1 MRFIA
6 VFVFLIAV
14 ALAVGWFTY
23 QNLDSF
29 AQGQVMRIFGAIA
42 AVLVAILVAFA
53 VTVIRYRIP
62 KADIALVR
70 TGGARE
76 KIRITGGLWVNTIIH
91 EIKEISLN
99 TIRIEVIREGP
110 EALITYDFN
119 RGDVEVVFYLK
130 VEPVESAILRAA
142 QALGDKSMT
151 PETVREL
158 IEPKLEGA
166 LRSVAAE
173 SEIQNLLQKRQEF
186 ADKVQAACGEDLE
199 TQNGLTLE
207 TVSIIRVDQTPVET
221 LDPEN
226 RFDAVGIR
234 EITEITADQERE
246 KARIVWEKEVAIVR
260 IEVDAR
266 IQQLDAEQEQEWAQS
281 DQQRNIALVA
291 AERQAET
298 LKFQYE
304 MDQGVQEREY
314 EMKQEVEKARIAQEQ
329 AVQEREIEM
338 NRDVEVARVQQ
349 EQIVA
354 EREIEKNL
362 IVETQQIEQSK
373 VVQLAEI
380 EQHLAVQMQ
389 KIEQEQQLAVRDIEK
404 QLTIEKARIAQEEAV
419 SLRDIERDLL
429 VQTERLGQEQQVQQR
444 EIEKNLVVETA
455 QIDQL
460 RQVELA
466 EIAKILA
473 VEVTRI
479 AQEQQVETREIEK
492 ELFVEKARIAQEE
505 GVSLRDIERDLLVQ
519 TERLGQEQQV
529 QQREIEKNLVVET
542 AQIDQLR
549 QVELAEI
556 AKILAVEVTRI
567 AQEQQVETR
576 EIEKELFVEKARIAQ
591 EEGVS
596 LRDIERDLLVQT
608 ERLGQE
614 QQVQQREIEKNL
626 VVETSQIDQV
636 RQVELAEIARTLN
649 VEQSRINQ
657 ELRVTLSDEDR
668 NIEVAQKQQVTALA
682 EKEQLL
688 AEAERM
694 GAEVSVTAT
703 EQVKEAEWQREVAI
717 IGAEAQAQPIERLAD
732 AVLAEARAKAQ
743 GEMAEY
749 EARNVAEQR
758 VLVQEAILELIEEAP
773 EIIEQMVK
781 PVEKID
787 SIKILDM
794 GNTDGQGGINRNNM
808 GKLANALLDTG
819 VISPMLKELFNF
831 ADVDAQQITD
841 KIAEYLADLV
851 NRPNAS

>member
-6 VFVFLIAV
+6 VIVFLIAV
-14 ALAVGWFTY
+14 AIAVGWFAFK
-23 QNLDSF
+23 NLDSF
-29 AQGQVMRIFGAIA
+29 GQSGVMR
-42 AVLVAILVAFA
+42 VLGFTLLVLLAILAAFVAM
-53 VTVIRYRIP
+53 VIRYRIP
-62 KADIALVR
+62 KADVALVR
-70 TGGARE
+70 TGGSKE
-76 KIRITGGLWVNTIIH
+76 KISITGGLWVNTIIH

-99 TIRIEVIREGP
+99 TMRIEAIREGP

-130 VEPVESAILRAA
+130 VEPNQIDILRAA

-173 SEIQNLLQKRQEF
+173 SDIQDLLQKRQEF
-186 ADKVQAACGEDLE
+186 GDKVQAACGEDLQ

-221 LDPEN
+221 LDAEN

-234 EITEITADQERE
+234 EITEITAEQERE
-246 KARIVWEKEVAIVR
+246 KERIVQEKEVAIVQ

-266 IQQLDAEQEQEWAQS
+266 IQKLEAEQQQAWAES
-281 DQQRNIALVA
+281 DQQKNIAIYA
-291 AERQAET
+291 AEREAET
-298 LKFQYE
+298 LKFQFE
-304 MDQGVQEREY
+304 MEQGVQEREY
-314 EMKQEVEKARIAQEQ
+314 EMKQEVERARIAQEQ
-329 AVQEREIEM
+329 IVEEREIEM
-338 NRDVEVARVQQ
+338 NRDIQIARVQQ
-349 EQIVA
+349 EQVVQ

-380 EQHLAVQMQ
+380 QQHLTVQMQ
-389 KIEQEQQLAVRDIEK
+389 KIEQEQTIAVREIEK
-404 QLTIEKARIAQEEAV
+404 ELTVEKARIAQEEGV

-429 VQTERLGQEQQVQQR
+429 VQTTRFGQEQQVQQREIEKNLVVETAQIDQMRQVELAEIAKTLAVEVTRIAQEQQVEIRDVEKELMVEKARIAQEEGVSLRDIERDLLVQTTRLGQEQQVQQR

-455 QIDQL
+455 QIDQM
-460 RQVELA
+460 
-466 EIAKILA
+466 
-473 VEVTRI
+473 
-479 AQEQQVETREIEK
+479 
-492 ELFVEKARIAQEE
+492 
-505 GVSLRDIERDLLVQ
+505 
-519 TERLGQEQQV
+519 
-529 QQREIEKNLVVET
+529 
-542 AQIDQLR
+542 
-549 QVELAEI
+549 
-556 AKILAVEVTRI
+556 
-567 AQEQQVETR
+567 
-576 EIEKELFVEKARIAQ
+576 
-591 EEGVS
+591 
-596 LRDIERDLLVQT
+596 
-608 ERLGQE
+608 
-614 QQVQQREIEKNL
+614 
-626 VVETSQIDQV
+626 
-636 RQVELAEIARTLN
+636 RQVELAEIARTLT

-657 ELRVTLSDEDR
+657 ELQVAIVDEDR
-668 NIEVAQKQQVTALA
+668 KIDVANKQQVTALA

-694 GAEVSVTAT
+694 GAEVNVTAT
-703 EQVKEAEWQREVAI
+703 EQVKEAEWQREVAV

-758 VLVQEAILELIEEAP
+758 VLVQEAVMELIDEFP
-773 EIIEQMVK
+773 DIVEQMMR

-794 GNTDGQGGINRNNM
+794 GNNEGQGGINRSNM
-808 GKLANALLDTG
+808 GRLANALLDTG
-819 VISPMLKELFNF
+819 AISPMLKELFNF

-851 NRPNAS
+851 NRPD

>member
-6 VFVFLIAV
+6 AIIFLIAV
-14 ALAVGWFTY
+14 AIAVGWFAY
-23 QNLDSF
+23 QNLDRFGQNQVIRWLTVILFVLF
-29 AQGQVMRIFGAIA
+29 ASLATFA
-42 AVLVAILVAFA
+42 A
-53 VTVIRYRIP
+53 TVIRYRIP
-62 KADIALVR
+62 KADVALVR

-99 TIRIEVIREGP
+99 TMRIEVIREGP

-130 VEPVESAILRAA
+130 VEPEETDILRAA

-173 SEIQNLLQKRQEF
+173 SDIQDLLQKRQEF
-186 ADKVQAACGEDLE
+186 ADKVQSACGEDLE
-199 TQNGLTLE
+199 IQNGLTLE

-221 LDPEN
+221 LDAEN

-234 EITEITADQERE
+234 EITEITAEQERE
-246 KARIVWEKEVAIVR
+246 KERIVQEKEVAIVQ

-266 IQQLDAEQEQEWAQS
+266 IQKLEAEQQQAWAES
-281 DQQRNIALVA
+281 DQQKNIAIYA
-291 AERQAET
+291 AEREAET
-298 LKFQYE
+298 LKFQFE
-304 MDQGVQEREY
+304 MEQGVQEREY
-314 EMKQEVEKARIAQEQ
+314 VMKQEVERARIRQEQ
-329 AVQEREIEM
+329 VIQEREIEM
-338 NRDVEVARVQQ
+338 NRDIEVARVQQ

-380 EQHLAVQMQ
+380 EQHLVVQMQ
-389 KIEQEQQLAVRDIEK
+389 RIAQEQAIEVREIEK
-404 QLTIEKARIAQEEAV
+404 VLTVEKARIAQEEGV
-419 SLRDIERDLL
+419 MLRDIERDLA
-429 VQTERLGQEQQVQQR
+429 VQTARFSQEQQVQQR

-455 QIDQL
+455 QIDQM

-466 EIAKILA
+466 EIAKTLA

-479 AQEQQVETREIEK
+479 AQEQQIETRDIEK
-492 ELFVEKARIAQEE
+492 RLAVERARIAQEE
-505 GVSLRDIERDLLVQ
+505 GISLRDIARDLTVQ
-519 TERLGQEQQV
+519 TERFSQEQQV

-542 AQIDQLR
+542 AQIDQGR
-549 QVELAEI
+549 QVSLAEI
-556 AKILAVEVTRI
+556 AK
-567 AQEQQVETR
+567 
-576 EIEKELFVEKARIAQ
+576 
-591 EEGVS
+591 
-596 LRDIERDLLVQT
+596 
-608 ERLGQE
+608 
-614 QQVQQREIEKNL
+614 
-626 VVETSQIDQV
+626 
-636 RQVELAEIARTLN
+636 TLT
-649 VEQSRINQ
+649 VEQTRINQ
-657 ELRVTLSDEDR
+657 ELQVAITDEDR
-668 NIEVAQKQQVTALA
+668 KIDVANKQQVTALA
-682 EKEQLL
+682 EKEQLV

-694 GAEVSVTAT
+694 GAEVNVTAT

-758 VLVQEAILELIEEAP
+758 VLVQEAIMELIDEAADIVEEL
-773 EIIEQMVK
+773 MK

-794 GNTDGQGGINRNNM
+794 GNNDGQGGLNRSNM
-808 GKLANALLDTG
+808 GRLANALLDTG
-819 VISPMLKELFNF
+819 AISPMLKELFNF

-841 KIAEYLADLV
+841 KIAEYLSDLV
-851 NRPNAS
+851 NRPS

>member
-6 VFVFLIAV
+6 VIVFLLVV
-14 ALAVGWFTY
+14 AIAVGWFAY
-23 QNLDSF
+23 QNLDHF
-29 AQGQVMRIFGAIA
+29 GQNKVMRWLTVILFVLLASLATFA
-42 AVLVAILVAFA
+42 A
-53 VTVIRYRIP
+53 TVIRYRIP

-70 TGGARE
+70 TGGAKE

-99 TIRIEVIREGP
+99 TMRIEVIREGS

-130 VEPVESAILRAA
+130 VEPEETDILRAA

-173 SEIQNLLQKRQEF
+173 SDIQDLLQKRQEF
-186 ADKVQAACGEDLE
+186 ADKVQSACGEDLE

-221 LDPEN
+221 LDAEN

-234 EITEITADQERE
+234 EITEITAEQERE
-246 KARIVWEKEVAIVR
+246 KERIVQEKEVAIVQ

-266 IQQLDAEQEQEWAQS
+266 IQKLEAEQQQAWAES
-281 DQQRNIALVA
+281 DQQKNIAIYA
-291 AERQAET
+291 AEREAET
-298 LKFQYE
+298 LKFQFE
-304 MDQGVQEREY
+304 MEQGVQEREY
-314 EMKQEVEKARIAQEQ
+314 EMKQEVERARITQEQ
-329 AVQEREIEM
+329 VVQEREIEM
-338 NRDVEVARVQQ
+338 TRDIEVARVQQ

-380 EQHLAVQMQ
+380 EQHLVVQMQ
-389 KIEQEQQLAVRDIEK
+389 RIAQEQAIEVREIEK
-404 QLTIEKARIAQEEAV
+404 VLTIEKARIAQEEAV
-419 SLRDIERDLL
+419 TLRDIERELA
-429 VQTERLGQEQQVQQR
+429 VQTTRLSQEQQVQQREIERNLVVETAQIDQMRQVELAEIAKVLAVEITRIGQEQQVEVRDVEKTLAVEKARIAQQEGVALRGIERDLVVQTAQLGMEQQVQQR
-444 EIEKNLVVETA
+444 EIEKNLV
-455 QIDQL
+455 I
-460 RQVELA
+460 
-466 EIAKILA
+466 
-473 VEVTRI
+473 
-479 AQEQQVETREIEK
+479 
-492 ELFVEKARIAQEE
+492 
-505 GVSLRDIERDLLVQ
+505 
-519 TERLGQEQQV
+519 
-529 QQREIEKNLVVET
+529 
-542 AQIDQLR
+542 
-549 QVELAEI
+549 
-556 AKILAVEVTRI
+556 
-567 AQEQQVETR
+567 
-576 EIEKELFVEKARIAQ
+576 
-591 EEGVS
+591 
-596 LRDIERDLLVQT
+596 
-608 ERLGQE
+608 
-614 QQVQQREIEKNL
+614 
-626 VVETSQIDQV
+626 ETSQIDQV
-636 RQVELAEIARTLN
+636 RQVSLAEIAKILI
-649 VEQSRINQ
+649 VEQTRINQ
-657 ELRVTLSDEDR
+657 ELQVALTDEDR
-668 NIEVAQKQQVTALA
+668 KIDVANKQQVTALA
-682 EKEQLL
+682 EKEQLV

-694 GAEVSVTAT
+694 GAEVNVTAT

-758 VLVQEAILELIEEAP
+758 VLVQEAIMELIDEFP
-773 EIIEQMVK
+773 DIVEQLMR

-794 GNTDGQGGINRNNM
+794 GNNDGQGGINRSNM
-808 GKLANALLDTG
+808 GRLANALLDTG
-819 VISPMLKELFNF
+819 AISPMLKELFNF

-851 NRPNAS
+851 NRPS

>member
-6 VFVFLIAV
+6 VIVFLIAV
-14 ALAVGWFTY
+14 AVAVGWFAY
-23 QNLDSF
+23 QNLDQF
-29 AQGQVMRIFGAIA
+29 GQNDVMRW
-42 AVLVAILVAFA
+42 LTAILFVLLASLVTFA
-53 VTVIRYRIP
+53 AIVIRYRIP

-70 TGGARE
+70 TGGAKE

-99 TIRIEVIREGP
+99 TMRIEVIREGT

-130 VEPVESAILRAA
+130 VEPAETDILRAA

-173 SEIQNLLQKRQEF
+173 SEIQDLLQKRQEF
-186 ADKVQAACGEDLE
+186 ADKVQGTCGEDLE

-207 TVSIIRVDQTPVET
+207 TVSVIRVDQTPVET
-221 LDPEN
+221 LDAEN

-234 EITEITADQERE
+234 EITEITAEQERE
-246 KARIVWEKEVAIVR
+246 KTRIVQEKEVAIVQ

-266 IQQLDAEQEQEWAQS
+266 IQKLEAEQQQAWAES
-281 DQQRNIALVA
+281 DQQKNIAIYA
-291 AERQAET
+291 AEREAET
-298 LKFQYE
+298 LKFQFE
-304 MDQGVQEREY
+304 MEQGVQEREY
-314 EMKQEVEKARIAQEQ
+314 EMKQEVERARITQEQ
-329 AVQEREIEM
+329 VVQEREIEM
-338 NRDVEVARVQQ
+338 NRDIEVARVQQ

-380 EQHLAVQMQ
+380 EQHLVVQMQ
-389 KIEQEQQLAVRDIEK
+389 RIEQEQTVAVREIEKVLAV
-404 QLTIEKARIAQEEAV
+404 EKARIAQEEGVSLRSVERDLTVQTAQLAMEQQVQQREIEKNLVVETAQIDQMRQVELAEIAKTLAVEITQIARDQQVETREIEKQLVVERARIAQEEGV
-419 SLRDIERDLL
+419 SLRDIARELA
-429 VQTERLGQEQQVQQR
+429 VQTERFSQEQQVQQR

-455 QIDQL
+455 QIDQM

-466 EIAKILA
+466 EIAKML
-473 VEVTRI
+473 T
-479 AQEQQVETREIEK
+479 
-492 ELFVEKARIAQEE
+492 
-505 GVSLRDIERDLLVQ
+505 
-519 TERLGQEQQV
+519 
-529 QQREIEKNLVVET
+529 
-542 AQIDQLR
+542 
-549 QVELAEI
+549 
-556 AKILAVEVTRI
+556 
-567 AQEQQVETR
+567 
-576 EIEKELFVEKARIAQ
+576 
-591 EEGVS
+591 
-596 LRDIERDLLVQT
+596 
-608 ERLGQE
+608 
-614 QQVQQREIEKNL
+614 
-626 VVETSQIDQV
+626 
-636 RQVELAEIARTLN
+636 

-668 NIEVAQKQQVTALA
+668 KIDVANKQQVTALA
-682 EKEQLL
+682 EKEQLV

-694 GAEVSVTAT
+694 GAEVDVMAT

-732 AVLAEARAKAQ
+732 AILAEARAKAQ

-758 VLVQEAILELIEEAP
+758 VLVQEAIMELIDEFP
-773 EIIEQMVK
+773 DIVEQLMR

-794 GNTDGQGGINRNNM
+794 GNNDGQGGLNRSNM
-808 GKLANALLDTG
+808 GRLANALLDTG
-819 VISPMLKELFNF
+819 AISPMLKELFNF

-851 NRPNAS
+851 NRPS

>member
-6 VFVFLIAV
+6 VIVFLIAV
-14 ALAVGWFTY
+14 AIAVGWFAY
-23 QNLDSF
+23 ENLDQF
-29 AQGQVMRIFGAIA
+29 GQNAIMRWTT
-42 AVLVAILVAFA
+42 AVLVVLLASLVTFAAI
-53 VTVIRYRIP
+53 VIRYRIP

-99 TIRIEVIREGP
+99 TMRIEVIREGT

-130 VEPVESAILRAA
+130 VGPVENEILRAA

-173 SEIQNLLQKRQEF
+173 SEIQDLLQKRQEF
-186 ADKVQAACGEDLE
+186 ADKVQDACGEDLE

-221 LDPEN
+221 LDAEN

-234 EITEITADQERE
+234 EITEITADQYRE
-246 KARIVWEKEVAIVR
+246 KVDIEQRKEVAVVQIEVAAR
-260 IEVDAR
+260 IEK
-266 IQQLDAEQEQEWAQS
+266 LEAEQEQAWAES
-281 DQQRNIALVA
+281 DQQKNIAIYA
-291 AERQAET
+291 AEREAET
-298 LKFQYE
+298 LKFQFE
-304 MDQGVQEREY
+304 MEQGVQEREY
-314 EMKQEVEKARIAQEQ
+314 EMKQEVERARITQEQ
-329 AVQEREIEM
+329 VVQEREIEM

-380 EQHLAVQMQ
+380 EQHLVVEMQ
-389 KIEQEQQLAVRDIEK
+389 RIEQEQTVAVREIEK
-404 QLTIEKARIAQEEAV
+404 VLIVEKARIAQEEGV
-419 SLRDIERDLL
+419 DLRRIERDLT
-429 VQTERLGQEQQVQQR
+429 VQTVQLAMEQQVQQREIEKNLVVETAQIDQMRQVELAEIAKTLAVELTRIGQEQQVETREIEKNLVVEVARIAQEEGVDLRGIERELTVQTQRFAQEQQVQQR

-455 QIDQL
+455 QIDQM

-466 EIAKILA
+466 EIAKM
-473 VEVTRI
+473 
-479 AQEQQVETREIEK
+479 
-492 ELFVEKARIAQEE
+492 
-505 GVSLRDIERDLLVQ
+505 
-519 TERLGQEQQV
+519 
-529 QQREIEKNLVVET
+529 
-542 AQIDQLR
+542 
-549 QVELAEI
+549 
-556 AKILAVEVTRI
+556 
-567 AQEQQVETR
+567 
-576 EIEKELFVEKARIAQ
+576 
-591 EEGVS
+591 
-596 LRDIERDLLVQT
+596 
-608 ERLGQE
+608 
-614 QQVQQREIEKNL
+614 
-626 VVETSQIDQV
+626 
-636 RQVELAEIARTLN
+636 LN

-668 NIEVAQKQQVTALA
+668 KIDVANKQQVTALA
-682 EKEQLL
+682 EKEQLV

-694 GAEVSVTAT
+694 GAEVNVTAT
-703 EQVKEAEWQREVAI
+703 EEVMSAEWQREVAV

-758 VLVQEAILELIEEAP
+758 VLVQEAILELINDADD
-773 EIIEQMVK
+773 IIEQLMK

-794 GNTDGQGGINRNNM
+794 GNNDGQGGINRSSM
-808 GKLANALLDTG
+808 GRLANALLDTG
-819 VISPMLKELFNF
+819 AISPMLKELFNF

-851 NRPNAS
+851 NRPN

>member
-6 VFVFLIAV
+6 AIVFLIAV
-14 ALAVGWFTY
+14 AIAVGWFAY
-23 QNLDSF
+23 QNLDRFGQNQVIRWLTVILFVLF
-29 AQGQVMRIFGAIA
+29 ASLATFA
-42 AVLVAILVAFA
+42 A
-53 VTVIRYRIP
+53 TVIRYRIP
-62 KADIALVR
+62 KADVALVR

-99 TIRIEVIREGP
+99 TMRIEVIREGP

-130 VEPVESAILRAA
+130 VEPEETDILRAA

-173 SEIQNLLQKRQEF
+173 SDIQDLLQKRQEF
-186 ADKVQAACGEDLE
+186 ADKVQSTCGEDLE
-199 TQNGLTLE
+199 IQNGLTLE

-221 LDPEN
+221 LDAEN

-234 EITEITADQERE
+234 EITEITAEQERE
-246 KARIVWEKEVAIVR
+246 KERIVQEKEVAIVQ

-266 IQQLDAEQEQEWAQS
+266 IQKLEAEQQQAWAES
-281 DQQRNIALVA
+281 DQQKNIAIYA
-291 AERQAET
+291 AEREAET
-298 LKFQYE
+298 LKFQFE
-304 MDQGVQEREY
+304 MEQGVQEREY
-314 EMKQEVEKARIAQEQ
+314 EMKQEVERARIRQEQ
-329 AVQEREIEM
+329 VIQEREIEM
-338 NRDVEVARVQQ
+338 NRDIEVARVQQ

-380 EQHLAVQMQ
+380 EQHLVVQMQ
-389 KIEQEQQLAVRDIEK
+389 RIAQEQVIAVREIEK
-404 QLTIEKARIAQEEAV
+404 VLTVEKARIAQEEGVALRSVERDLTVQTAQLGMEQQVQQREIEKNLVVETAQIDQMRQVELAEIAKVLAV
-419 SLRDIERDLL
+419 EITRIAQEQQVETRDIEKQLAVERARIAQEEGISLRDIARDLT
-429 VQTERLGQEQQVQQR
+429 VQTERFSQEQQVQQR

-455 QIDQL
+455 QIDQV
-460 RQVELA
+460 RQVSLA
-466 EIAKILA
+466 EIAK
-473 VEVTRI
+473 
-479 AQEQQVETREIEK
+479 
-492 ELFVEKARIAQEE
+492 
-505 GVSLRDIERDLLVQ
+505 
-519 TERLGQEQQV
+519 
-529 QQREIEKNLVVET
+529 
-542 AQIDQLR
+542 
-549 QVELAEI
+549 
-556 AKILAVEVTRI
+556 
-567 AQEQQVETR
+567 
-576 EIEKELFVEKARIAQ
+576 
-591 EEGVS
+591 
-596 LRDIERDLLVQT
+596 
-608 ERLGQE
+608 
-614 QQVQQREIEKNL
+614 
-626 VVETSQIDQV
+626 
-636 RQVELAEIARTLN
+636 TLM
-649 VEQSRINQ
+649 VEQTRINQ
-657 ELRVTLSDEDR
+657 ELQVAITDEDR
-668 NIEVAQKQQVTALA
+668 KIDVANKQQVTALA
-682 EKEQLL
+682 EKEQLV

-694 GAEVSVTAT
+694 GAEVNVTAT

-758 VLVQEAILELIEEAP
+758 VLVQEAIMELIDEFP
-773 EIIEQMVK
+773 DIVEQLMR

-794 GNTDGQGGINRNNM
+794 GNNDGQGGLNRSNM
-808 GKLANALLDTG
+808 GRLANALLDTG
-819 VISPMLKELFNF
+819 AISPMLKELFNF

-851 NRPNAS
+851 NRPS

>member
-6 VFVFLIAV
+6 VIVFLIVV
-14 ALAVGWFTY
+14 AIAVGWFAY
-23 QNLDSF
+23 QNLDHF
-29 AQGQVMRIFGAIA
+29 GQNKVIRW
-42 AVLVAILVAFA
+42 LTAILFVLFA
-53 VTVIRYRIP
+53 SLTTFAATVIRYRIP

-70 TGGARE
+70 TGGAKE

-91 EIKEISLN
+91 EIKQISLN
-99 TIRIEVIREGP
+99 TMRIEVIREGS

-130 VEPVESAILRAA
+130 VEPEENDILRAA

-173 SEIQNLLQKRQEF
+173 SEIQDLLQKRQEF
-186 ADKVQAACGEDLE
+186 ADKVQSACGEDLE
-199 TQNGLTLE
+199 VQNGLTLE

-221 LDPEN
+221 LDAEN

-234 EITEITADQERE
+234 EITEITAEQERE
-246 KARIVWEKEVAIVR
+246 KERIVQEKEVAIVQ

-266 IQQLDAEQEQEWAQS
+266 IQKLEAEQQQAWAES
-281 DQQRNIALVA
+281 DQQKNISIYA
-291 AERQAET
+291 AEREAET
-298 LKFQYE
+298 LKFQFE
-304 MDQGVQEREY
+304 MEQGVQEREY
-314 EMKQEVEKARIAQEQ
+314 EMKQEVERARITQEQ
-329 AVQEREIEM
+329 VVQEREIEM
-338 NRDVEVARVQQ
+338 NRDIEVARVQQ
-349 EQIVA
+349 EQVVA

-380 EQHLAVQMQ
+380 EQHLVVQMQ
-389 KIEQEQQLAVRDIEK
+389 RIEQEQTIAVREIEKVLAV
-404 QLTIEKARIAQEEAV
+404 EKARIAQEEGVA
-419 SLRDIERDLL
+419 LRDIEQELA
-429 VQTERLGQEQQVQQR
+429 VQTARFSQEQQVQQR

-455 QIDQL
+455 QIDQM

-466 EIAKILA
+466 EIAKTLA
-473 VEVTRI
+473 VELTRI
-479 AQEQQVETREIEK
+479 GQEQQVETRDIEK
-492 ELFVEKARIAQEE
+492 QLIVERARIAQEE
-505 GVSLRDIERDLLVQ
+505 GVALRDIEQELAVQ
-519 TERLGQEQQV
+519 TARFSQEQQV

-542 AQIDQLR
+542 AQIDQMR
-549 QVELAEI
+549 QVSLAEI
-556 AKILAVEVTRI
+556 AKILT
-567 AQEQQVETR
+567 
-576 EIEKELFVEKARIAQ
+576 
-591 EEGVS
+591 
-596 LRDIERDLLVQT
+596 
-608 ERLGQE
+608 
-614 QQVQQREIEKNL
+614 
-626 VVETSQIDQV
+626 
-636 RQVELAEIARTLN
+636 
-649 VEQSRINQ
+649 VEQTRINQ
-657 ELRVTLSDEDR
+657 ELQVALTDEDR
-668 NIEVAQKQQVTALA
+668 KIDVANKQQVTALA
-682 EKEQLL
+682 EKEQLV

-694 GAEVSVTAT
+694 GAEVNVTAT

-758 VLVQEAILELIEEAP
+758 VLVQEAIMELINESADIVEEL
-773 EIIEQMVK
+773 MK

-794 GNTDGQGGINRNNM
+794 GNNDGQGGLNRSNM
-808 GKLANALLDTG
+808 GRLANALLDTG
-819 VISPMLKELFNF
+819 AISPMLKELFNF

-851 NRPNAS
+851 NRPS

>member
-6 VFVFLIAV
+6 VIVFLIAV
-14 ALAVGWFTY
+14 AIAVGWFAFK
-23 QNLDSF
+23 NLDSF
-29 AQGQVMRIFGAIA
+29 GQSGVMR
-42 AVLVAILVAFA
+42 VLGFTLLVLLAILAAFVAM
-53 VTVIRYRIP
+53 VIRYRIP
-62 KADIALVR
+62 KADVALVR
-70 TGGARE
+70 TGGSKE
-76 KIRITGGLWVNTIIH
+76 KISITGGLWVNTIIH

-99 TIRIEVIREGP
+99 TMRIEAIREGP

-130 VEPVESAILRAA
+130 VEPNQTDILRAA

-173 SEIQNLLQKRQEF
+173 SEIQDLLQKRQEF
-186 ADKVQAACGEDLE
+186 GDKVQAACGEDLQ

-221 LDPEN
+221 LDAEN

-234 EITEITADQERE
+234 EITEITAEQERE
-246 KARIVWEKEVAIVR
+246 KERIVQEKEVAIVQ

-266 IQQLDAEQEQEWAQS
+266 IQKLEAEQQQAWAES
-281 DQQRNIALVA
+281 DQQKNIAIYA
-291 AERQAET
+291 AEREAET
-298 LKFQYE
+298 LKFQFE
-304 MDQGVQEREY
+304 MEQGVQEREY
-314 EMKQEVEKARIAQEQ
+314 EMKQEVERARIAQEQ
-329 AVQEREIEM
+329 IVEEREIEM
-338 NRDVEVARVQQ
+338 NRDIQIARVQQ
-349 EQIVA
+349 EQVVQ

-380 EQHLAVQMQ
+380 QQHLTVQMQ
-389 KIEQEQQLAVRDIEK
+389 RIEQEQTIAV
-404 QLTIEKARIAQEEAV
+404 
-419 SLRDIERDLL
+419 
-429 VQTERLGQEQQVQQR
+429 
-444 EIEKNLVVETA
+444 
-455 QIDQL
+455 
-460 RQVELA
+460 
-466 EIAKILA
+466 
-473 VEVTRI
+473 
-479 AQEQQVETREIEK
+479 REIEK
-492 ELFVEKARIAQEE
+492 ELVVEKARIAQEE

-519 TERLGQEQQV
+519 TTRFSQEQQV

-542 AQIDQLR
+542 AQIDQMR

-556 AKILAVEVTRI
+556 AKTLAVEVTRI
-567 AQEQQVETR
+567 AQEQQVEIR
-576 EIEKELFVEKARIAQ
+576 DVEKQLMVEKARIAQ

-608 ERLGQE
+608 TRFGQE

-626 VVETSQIDQV
+626 VVETAQIDQM
-636 RQVELAEIARTLN
+636 RQVELAEIARTLT

-657 ELRVTLSDEDR
+657 ELQVAIVDEDR
-668 NIEVAQKQQVTALA
+668 KIDVANKQQVTALA
-682 EKEQLL
+682 EKEQLV

-694 GAEVSVTAT
+694 GAEVNVTAT
-703 EQVKEAEWQREVAI
+703 EQVKEAEWQREVAV

-758 VLVQEAILELIEEAP
+758 VLVQEAVMELIDEFP
-773 EIIEQMVK
+773 DIVEQMMR

-794 GNTDGQGGINRNNM
+794 GNNDGQSGINRSNM
-808 GKLANALLDTG
+808 GRLANALLDTG
-819 VISPMLKELFNF
+819 AISPMLKELFNF

-851 NRPNAS
+851 NRPD

>member
-6 VFVFLIAV
+6 VIVFLIAV
-14 ALAVGWFTY
+14 AVAVGWFAY
-23 QNLDSF
+23 QNLDRF
-29 AQGQVMRIFGAIA
+29 GQNEVIRW
-42 AVLVAILVAFA
+42 LTAILFVLFA
-53 VTVIRYRIP
+53 SLATFAATVIRYRIP
-62 KADIALVR
+62 KADVALVR

-99 TIRIEVIREGP
+99 TMRIEVIREGP

-130 VEPVESAILRAA
+130 VEPEETDILRAA

-173 SEIQNLLQKRQEF
+173 SDIQDLLQKRQEF
-186 ADKVQAACGEDLE
+186 ADKVQGACGEDLG

-221 LDPEN
+221 LDAEN

-234 EITEITADQERE
+234 EITEITAEQERE
-246 KARIVWEKEVAIVR
+246 KERIVQEKEVAIVQ

-266 IQQLDAEQEQEWAQS
+266 IQKLEAEQQQAWAES
-281 DQQRNIALVA
+281 DQQKNIAIYA

-298 LKFQYE
+298 LKFQFE
-304 MDQGVQEREY
+304 MEQGVQEREY
-314 EMKQEVEKARIAQEQ
+314 EMKQEVERARIRQEQ
-329 AVQEREIEM
+329 VIQEREIEM
-338 NRDVEVARVQQ
+338 NRDIEVARVQQ

-380 EQHLAVQMQ
+380 EQHLIVQMQ
-389 KIEQEQQLAVRDIEK
+389 RIAQEQAIAVREIEK
-404 QLTIEKARIAQEEAV
+404 VLTVEKARIAQEEAIT
-419 SLRDIERDLL
+419 LRDIARDLA
-429 VQTERLGQEQQVQQR
+429 VQTARFSQEQQVQQR
-444 EIEKNLVVETA
+444 EIEKNLVIETA
-455 QIDQL
+455 QIDQV

-466 EIAKILA
+466 EVAKILA
-473 VEVTRI
+473 VEIARI
-479 AQEQQVETREIEK
+479 AQEQQVETRDIEK
-492 ELFVEKARIAQEE
+492 ELIVEKARIAQEE
-505 GVSLRDIERDLLVQ
+505 GVTLRDIARDLAVQ
-519 TERLGQEQQV
+519 TTRFSQEQQV
-529 QQREIEKNLVVET
+529 QQREIEKNLVIET
-542 AQIDQLR
+542 AQIDQVR
-549 QVELAEI
+549 QVSLAEI
-556 AKILAVEVTRI
+556 AKILT
-567 AQEQQVETR
+567 
-576 EIEKELFVEKARIAQ
+576 
-591 EEGVS
+591 
-596 LRDIERDLLVQT
+596 
-608 ERLGQE
+608 
-614 QQVQQREIEKNL
+614 
-626 VVETSQIDQV
+626 
-636 RQVELAEIARTLN
+636 
-649 VEQSRINQ
+649 VEQTRINQ
-657 ELRVTLSDEDR
+657 ELQVALTDEDR
-668 NIEVAQKQQVTALA
+668 KIEVANKQQVTALA
-682 EKEQLL
+682 EKEQLV

-694 GAEVSVTAT
+694 GAEVGVTAT

-758 VLVQEAILELIEEAP
+758 VLVQEAILELIDEAP
-773 EIIEQMVK
+773 DILEELMK

-794 GNTDGQGGINRNNM
+794 GNNDGQGGLNRSNM
-808 GKLANALLDTG
+808 GRLANALLDTG
-819 VISPMLKELFNF
+819 AISPMLKELFNF

-841 KIAEYLADLV
+841 KIAEYLSDLV
-851 NRPNAS
+851 NRPS

>member
-6 VFVFLIAV
+6 AIVFLIAV
-14 ALAVGWFTY
+14 AIAVGWFAY
-23 QNLDSF
+23 QNLDRFGQNQVIRWLTVILFVLF
-29 AQGQVMRIFGAIA
+29 ASLATFA
-42 AVLVAILVAFA
+42 A
-53 VTVIRYRIP
+53 TVIRYRIP
-62 KADIALVR
+62 KADVALVR

-99 TIRIEVIREGP
+99 TMRIEVIREGP

-130 VEPVESAILRAA
+130 VEPEETAILRAA

-173 SEIQNLLQKRQEF
+173 SDIQDLLQKRQEF
-186 ADKVQAACGEDLE
+186 ADKVQSACGEDLE
-199 TQNGLTLE
+199 IQNGLTLE

-221 LDPEN
+221 LDAEN

-234 EITEITADQERE
+234 EITEITAEQERE
-246 KARIVWEKEVAIVR
+246 KERIVQEKEVAIVQ

-266 IQQLDAEQEQEWAQS
+266 IQKLEAEQQQAWAES
-281 DQQRNIALVA
+281 DQQKNIAIYA
-291 AERQAET
+291 AEREAET
-298 LKFQYE
+298 LKFQFE
-304 MDQGVQEREY
+304 MEQGVQEREY
-314 EMKQEVEKARIAQEQ
+314 EMKQEVERARIRQEQ
-329 AVQEREIEM
+329 VIQEREIEM
-338 NRDVEVARVQQ
+338 NRDIEVARVQQ

-380 EQHLAVQMQ
+380 EQHLVVQMQ
-389 KIEQEQQLAVRDIEK
+389 RIAQEQAITVREIEK
-404 QLTIEKARIAQEEAV
+404 VLTVEKARIAQEEGVALRGIERDLTVQTAQLGMEQQVQQREIEKNLVVETAQIDQMRQVELAEIAKVLAVEITRIAQEQQVETRDIEKQLAIERARIAQEEGV
-419 SLRDIERDLL
+419 SLRDIARDLT
-429 VQTERLGQEQQVQQR
+429 VQTERFSQEQQVQQR

-455 QIDQL
+455 QIDQG
-460 RQVELA
+460 RQVSLA
-466 EIAKILA
+466 EIAK
-473 VEVTRI
+473 
-479 AQEQQVETREIEK
+479 
-492 ELFVEKARIAQEE
+492 
-505 GVSLRDIERDLLVQ
+505 
-519 TERLGQEQQV
+519 
-529 QQREIEKNLVVET
+529 
-542 AQIDQLR
+542 
-549 QVELAEI
+549 
-556 AKILAVEVTRI
+556 
-567 AQEQQVETR
+567 
-576 EIEKELFVEKARIAQ
+576 
-591 EEGVS
+591 
-596 LRDIERDLLVQT
+596 
-608 ERLGQE
+608 
-614 QQVQQREIEKNL
+614 
-626 VVETSQIDQV
+626 
-636 RQVELAEIARTLN
+636 TLT
-649 VEQSRINQ
+649 VEQTRINQ
-657 ELRVTLSDEDR
+657 ELQVAITDEDR
-668 NIEVAQKQQVTALA
+668 KIDVANKQQVTALA
-682 EKEQLL
+682 EKEQLV

-694 GAEVSVTAT
+694 GAEVNVTAT

-758 VLVQEAILELIEEAP
+758 VLVQEAIMELIDEFP
-773 EIIEQMVK
+773 DIVEQLMR

-794 GNTDGQGGINRNNM
+794 GNNDGQGGLNRSNM
-808 GKLANALLDTG
+808 GRLANALLDTG
-819 VISPMLKELFNF
+819 AISPMLKELFNF

-851 NRPNAS
+851 NRPS

>member
-6 VFVFLIAV
+6 VIVFLIAV
-14 ALAVGWFTY
+14 AIAVGWFAY
-23 QNLDSF
+23 NNLDQF
-29 AQGQVMRIFGAIA
+29 GQNEIIRWLA
-42 AVLVAILVAFA
+42 AILVVLLASLVTFA
-53 VTVIRYRIP
+53 AIVIRYRIP

-70 TGGARE
+70 TGGAKE

-99 TIRIEVIREGP
+99 TMRIEVIREGT

-130 VEPVESAILRAA
+130 VEPEENDILRAA

-173 SEIQNLLQKRQEF
+173 SEIQDLLQKRQEF
-186 ADKVQAACGEDLE
+186 GDKVQAACGEDLE

-221 LDPEN
+221 LDAEN

-234 EITEITADQERE
+234 EITEITADQYRE
-246 KARIVWEKEVAIVR
+246 KVDIEQRKEVAVVQIEVAAR
-260 IEVDAR
+260 IEK
-266 IQQLDAEQEQEWAQS
+266 LEAEQEQAWAES
-281 DQQRNIALVA
+281 DQQKNIAIYA
-291 AERQAET
+291 AEREAET
-298 LKFQYE
+298 LKFQFE
-304 MDQGVQEREY
+304 MEQGVQEREY
-314 EMKQEVEKARIAQEQ
+314 EMKQEVERARITQEQ
-329 AVQEREIEM
+329 VVQEREIEM

-380 EQHLAVQMQ
+380 EQHLVVQMQ
-389 KIEQEQQLAVRDIEK
+389 RIEQEQTVEVRE
-404 QLTIEKARIAQEEAV
+404 IEKALIVEKAKIAQEEGV
-419 SLRDIERDLL
+419 SLRDIERELA
-429 VQTERLGQEQQVQQR
+429 VQTARFAQEQQVQQR

-455 QIDQL
+455 QIDQM

-466 EIAKILA
+466 EIAKTLA

-492 ELFVEKARIAQEE
+492 ELMVEKAKIAQEE
-505 GVSLRDIERDLLVQ
+505 GVSLRDIERELAVQ
-519 TERLGQEQQV
+519 TARFAQEQQV

-542 AQIDQLR
+542 AQIDQMR

-556 AKILAVEVTRI
+556 AKM
-567 AQEQQVETR
+567 
-576 EIEKELFVEKARIAQ
+576 
-591 EEGVS
+591 
-596 LRDIERDLLVQT
+596 
-608 ERLGQE
+608 
-614 QQVQQREIEKNL
+614 
-626 VVETSQIDQV
+626 
-636 RQVELAEIARTLN
+636 LN

-657 ELRVTLSDEDR
+657 ELRVALSDEDR
-668 NIEVAQKQQVTALA
+668 KIDVANKQQVTALA
-682 EKEQLL
+682 EKEQLV

-694 GAEVSVTAT
+694 GAEVNVTAT
-703 EQVKEAEWQREVAI
+703 EEVMSAEWQREVAV

-758 VLVQEAILELIEEAP
+758 VLVQEAILELINDADD
-773 EIIEQMVK
+773 IIEQLMK

-794 GNTDGQGGINRNNM
+794 GNDGQGGINRSNM
-808 GKLANALLDTG
+808 GRLANALLDTG
-819 VISPMLKELFNF
+819 AISPMLKELFNF

-851 NRPNAS
+851 NRPS

>member
-6 VFVFLIAV
+6 VIVFLIAV
-14 ALAVGWFTY
+14 VVAVGWFAY
-23 QNLDSF
+23 QNLDRF
-29 AQGQVMRIFGAIA
+29 GQNEVIRW
-42 AVLVAILVAFA
+42 LTAILFVLFA
-53 VTVIRYRIP
+53 SLATFAATVIRYRIP
-62 KADIALVR
+62 KADVALVR

-99 TIRIEVIREGP
+99 TMRIEVIREGT

-130 VEPVESAILRAA
+130 VEPEETDILRAA

-173 SEIQNLLQKRQEF
+173 SDIQDLLQKRQEF
-186 ADKVQAACGEDLE
+186 ADKVQATCGEDLE

-221 LDPEN
+221 LDAEN

-234 EITEITADQERE
+234 EITEITAEQERE
-246 KARIVWEKEVAIVR
+246 KERIVQEKEVAIVQ

-266 IQQLDAEQEQEWAQS
+266 IQKLEAEQQQAWAES
-281 DQQRNIALVA
+281 DQQKNIAIYA
-291 AERQAET
+291 AEREAET
-298 LKFQYE
+298 LKFQFE
-304 MDQGVQEREY
+304 MEQGVQEREY
-314 EMKQEVEKARIAQEQ
+314 EMKQEVERARIRQEQ
-329 AVQEREIEM
+329 VIQEREIEM
-338 NRDVEVARVQQ
+338 NRDIEVARVRQ

-380 EQHLAVQMQ
+380 EQHLVVQMQ
-389 KIEQEQQLAVRDIEK
+389 RIGQEQAIAVREIEK
-404 QLTIEKARIAQEEAV
+404 VLTVEKARIAQEEAIM
-419 SLRDIERDLL
+419 LRDIQRDLT
-429 VQTERLGQEQQVQQR
+429 VETARFSQEQQVQQR

-455 QIDQL
+455 QIDQI
-460 RQVELA
+460 RQVSLA

-473 VEVTRI
+473 VETTRI
-479 AQEQQVETREIEK
+479 AQEQQVETRDIEK
-492 ELFVEKARIAQEE
+492 ELIVEKARIAQQE
-505 GVSLRDIERDLLVQ
+505 GVALRGVERDLTVQ
-519 TERLGQEQQV
+519 TAQLGMEQQI

-542 AQIDQLR
+542 AQIDQIR
-549 QVELAEI
+549 QVSLAEI
-556 AKILAVEVTRI
+556 AKILT
-567 AQEQQVETR
+567 
-576 EIEKELFVEKARIAQ
+576 
-591 EEGVS
+591 
-596 LRDIERDLLVQT
+596 
-608 ERLGQE
+608 
-614 QQVQQREIEKNL
+614 
-626 VVETSQIDQV
+626 
-636 RQVELAEIARTLN
+636 
-649 VEQSRINQ
+649 VEQTRINQ
-657 ELRVTLSDEDR
+657 ELQVALTDEDR
-668 NIEVAQKQQVTALA
+668 KINIANKQQVTALA
-682 EKEQLL
+682 EKEQLV

-694 GAEVSVTAT
+694 GAEVNVTAT

-758 VLVQEAILELIEEAP
+758 VLVQEAILELIDEAP
-773 EIIEQMVK
+773 DILEELMK

-794 GNTDGQGGINRNNM
+794 GNNDGQGGINRSNM
-808 GKLANALLDTG
+808 GRLANALLDTG
-819 VISPMLKELFNF
+819 AISPMLKELFNF

-841 KIAEYLADLV
+841 KIAEYLSDLV
-851 NRPNAS
+851 NRPS

>member
-6 VFVFLIAV
+6 AIVFLIAV
-14 ALAVGWFTY
+14 AIAVGWFAY
-23 QNLDSF
+23 QNLDRFGQNQVIRWLTVILFVLF
-29 AQGQVMRIFGAIA
+29 ASLTTFA
-42 AVLVAILVAFA
+42 A
-53 VTVIRYRIP
+53 TVIRYRIP
-62 KADIALVR
+62 KADVALVR

-99 TIRIEVIREGP
+99 TMRIEVIREGP

-130 VEPVESAILRAA
+130 VEPEETDILRAA

-173 SEIQNLLQKRQEF
+173 SDIQDLLQKRQEF
-186 ADKVQAACGEDLE
+186 ADKVQSACGEDLE
-199 TQNGLTLE
+199 IQNGLTLE

-221 LDPEN
+221 LDAEN

-234 EITEITADQERE
+234 EITEITAEQERE
-246 KARIVWEKEVAIVR
+246 KERIVQEKEVAIVQ

-266 IQQLDAEQEQEWAQS
+266 IQKLEAEQQQAWAES
-281 DQQRNIALVA
+281 DQQKNIAIYA
-291 AERQAET
+291 AEREAET
-298 LKFQYE
+298 LKFQFE
-304 MDQGVQEREY
+304 MEQGVQEREY
-314 EMKQEVEKARIAQEQ
+314 EMKQEVERARIRQEQ
-329 AVQEREIEM
+329 VIQEREIEM
-338 NRDVEVARVQQ
+338 NRDIEVARVQQ

-380 EQHLAVQMQ
+380 EQHLVVQMQ
-389 KIEQEQQLAVRDIEK
+389 RIAQEQAITVREIEK
-404 QLTIEKARIAQEEAV
+404 VLTVEKARIAQEEGIA
-419 SLRDIERDLL
+419 LRGIERDLT
-429 VQTERLGQEQQVQQR
+429 VQTAQLGMEQQVQQR

-455 QIDQL
+455 QIDQM

-466 EIAKILA
+466 EVAKTLTVELA
-473 VEVTRI
+473 RI
-479 AQEQQVETREIEK
+479 AQEQQIETRDIEK
-492 ELFVEKARIAQEE
+492 QLAVERARIAQEE
-505 GVSLRDIERDLLVQ
+505 GISLRDIARDLTVQ
-519 TERLGQEQQV
+519 TERFSQEQQV
-529 QQREIEKNLVVET
+529 QQREIEKNLVIET
-542 AQIDQLR
+542 AQIDQMR

-556 AKILAVEVTRI
+556 AKTLT
-567 AQEQQVETR
+567 
-576 EIEKELFVEKARIAQ
+576 VEK
-591 EEGVS
+591 
-596 LRDIERDLLVQT
+596 T
-608 ERLGQE
+608 
-614 QQVQQREIEKNL
+614 
-626 VVETSQIDQV
+626 
-636 RQVELAEIARTLN
+636 
-649 VEQSRINQ
+649 RINQ
-657 ELRVTLSDEDR
+657 ELQVAITDEDR
-668 NIEVAQKQQVTALA
+668 KIDVANKQQVTALA
-682 EKEQLL
+682 EKEQLV

-694 GAEVSVTAT
+694 GAEVNVTAT

-758 VLVQEAILELIEEAP
+758 VLVQEAIMELIDEAP
-773 EIIEQMVK
+773 DILEELMK

-794 GNTDGQGGINRNNM
+794 GNNDGQGGLNRSNM
-808 GKLANALLDTG
+808 GRLANALLDTG
-819 VISPMLKELFNF
+819 AISPMLKELFNF

-851 NRPNAS
+851 NRPS

>member
-6 VFVFLIAV
+6 VIVFLIVVAV
-14 ALAVGWFTY
+14 AVGWFAFENLSNFG
-23 QNLDSF
+23 QNT
-29 AQGQVMRIFGAIA
+29 VMRWAAIMLI
-42 AVLVAILVAFA
+42 VLLAILAAFA
-53 VTVIRYRIP
+53 ATVIRYRIP
-62 KADIALVR
+62 KADVALVR
-70 TGGARE
+70 TGGSKE
-76 KIRITGGLWVNTIIH
+76 KINITRGLWVNTIIH

-99 TIRIEVIREGP
+99 TMRIEVVREGS

-130 VEPVESAILRAA
+130 VEPKEDDVLRAA

-173 SEIQNLLQKRQEF
+173 SEIQELLQKRQEF
-186 ADKVQAACGEDLE
+186 ADKVQGACGEDLE

-221 LDPEN
+221 LDAEN

-234 EITEITADQERE
+234 EITEITAEQERE
-246 KARIVWEKEVAIVR
+246 KVDIVQRKEVAIVQIEVAAR
-260 IEVDAR
+260 IEK
-266 IQQLDAEQEQEWAQS
+266 LEAEQEQAWAES
-281 DQQRNIALVA
+281 DQQKNISIYA
-291 AERQAET
+291 AEREAET
-298 LKFQYE
+298 LKFQFE
-304 MDQGVQEREY
+304 MEQSVQEREY
-314 EMKQEVEKARIAQEQ
+314 EMKQEVERARITQEQ
-329 AVQEREIEM
+329 VVQERDIEM
-338 NRDVEVARVQQ
+338 VRDVEVARVQQ
-349 EQIVA
+349 EQIVQ

-362 IVETQQIEQSK
+362 IVETQQIEQSR

-380 EQHLAVQMQ
+380 EQYLAVQMQ
-389 KIEQEQQLAVRDIEK
+389 KIEQEQTLAVREIEK
-404 QLTIEKARIAQEEAV
+404 VLTVEKTRIAQEEGIM
-419 SLRDIERDLL
+419 LRDIERELT
-429 VQTERLGQEQQVQQR
+429 VQTERYAQEQQVMQR

-455 QIDQL
+455 QIDQV

-466 EIAKILA
+466 EIAKMLT
-473 VEVTRI
+473 VELTRI
-479 AQEQQVETREIEK
+479 AQTQQIEVRELEK
-492 ELFVEKARIAQEE
+492 VLAVEKARIAQEE
-505 GVSLRDIERDLLVQ
+505 GVMLRDIERELTVQ
-519 TERLGQEQQV
+519 TERYAQEQQV
-529 QQREIEKNLVVET
+529 MQREIEKNLVVET
-542 AQIDQLR
+542 AQIDQVR

-556 AKILAVEVTRI
+556 AKMLT
-567 AQEQQVETR
+567 
-576 EIEKELFVEKARIAQ
+576 
-591 EEGVS
+591 
-596 LRDIERDLLVQT
+596 
-608 ERLGQE
+608 
-614 QQVQQREIEKNL
+614 
-626 VVETSQIDQV
+626 
-636 RQVELAEIARTLN
+636 
-649 VEQSRINQ
+649 VEQSRIGQ
-657 ELRVTLSDEDR
+657 ELGVALTDEDR
-668 NIEVAQKQQVTALA
+668 KIEVANKQQVTALA
-682 EKEQLL
+682 EKEKLV

-694 GAEVSVTAT
+694 GAEVNVTAT

-758 VLVQEAILELIEEAP
+758 VLVQEAILELINDADD
-773 EIIEQMVK
+773 IIEQLMK

-794 GNTDGQGGINRNNM
+794 GNTDGQGGINRSSM

-819 VISPMLKELFNF
+819 AISPMLKELFNF

-851 NRPNAS
+851 NRPS

>member
-6 VFVFLIAV
+6 AIVFLIAV
-14 ALAVGWFTY
+14 AIAVGWFAY
-23 QNLDSF
+23 QNLDRFGQNQVIRWLTVILFVLF
-29 AQGQVMRIFGAIA
+29 ASLATFA
-42 AVLVAILVAFA
+42 A
-53 VTVIRYRIP
+53 TVIRYRIP

-99 TIRIEVIREGP
+99 TMRIEVIREGP

-130 VEPVESAILRAA
+130 VEPEETDILRAA

-173 SEIQNLLQKRQEF
+173 SDIQDLLQKRQEF
-186 ADKVQAACGEDLE
+186 ADKVQSTCGEDLE

-221 LDPEN
+221 LDAEN

-234 EITEITADQERE
+234 EITEITAEQERE
-246 KARIVWEKEVAIVR
+246 KERIVQEKEVAIVQ

-266 IQQLDAEQEQEWAQS
+266 IQKLEAEQQQAWAES
-281 DQQRNIALVA
+281 DQQKNIAIYA
-291 AERQAET
+291 AEREAET
-298 LKFQYE
+298 LKFQFE
-304 MDQGVQEREY
+304 MEQGVQEREY
-314 EMKQEVEKARIAQEQ
+314 EMKQEVERARIRQEQ
-329 AVQEREIEM
+329 VIQEREIEM
-338 NRDVEVARVQQ
+338 NRDIEVARVQQ

-380 EQHLAVQMQ
+380 EQHLIVQMQ
-389 KIEQEQQLAVRDIEK
+389 RIAQEQTIAVREIEK
-404 QLTIEKARIAQEEAV
+404 VLTIEKARIAQEEAV
-419 SLRDIERDLL
+419 MLRDIERELA
-429 VQTERLGQEQQVQQR
+429 VQTARFSQEQQVQQR

-455 QIDQL
+455 QIDQM

-466 EIAKILA
+466 EVSKTLA
-473 VEVTRI
+473 VEIARI
-479 AQEQQVETREIEK
+479 AQEQQVETRDIEK
-492 ELFVEKARIAQEE
+492 QLAVERARIAQEE
-505 GVSLRDIERDLLVQ
+505 GISLRDIERDLTVQ
-519 TERLGQEQQV
+519 TTRFSQEQQV
-529 QQREIEKNLVVET
+529 QQREIEKNLVIET
-542 AQIDQLR
+542 A
-549 QVELAEI
+549 
-556 AKILAVEVTRI
+556 
-567 AQEQQVETR
+567 
-576 EIEKELFVEKARIAQ
+576 
-591 EEGVS
+591 
-596 LRDIERDLLVQT
+596 
-608 ERLGQE
+608 
-614 QQVQQREIEKNL
+614 
-626 VVETSQIDQV
+626 QIDQV
-636 RQVELAEIARTLN
+636 RQVSLAEIAKTLT
-649 VEQSRINQ
+649 VEQTRINQ
-657 ELRVTLSDEDR
+657 ELQVALTDEDR
-668 NIEVAQKQQVTALA
+668 KIDVANKQQVTALA
-682 EKEQLL
+682 EKEQLV

-694 GAEVSVTAT
+694 GAEVGVTAT

-758 VLVQEAILELIEEAP
+758 VLVQEAIMELIDEAADIVEEL
-773 EIIEQMVK
+773 MK

-794 GNTDGQGGINRNNM
+794 GNNDGQGGLNRSNM
-808 GKLANALLDTG
+808 GRLANALLDTG
-819 VISPMLKELFNF
+819 AISPMLKELFNF

-851 NRPNAS
+851 NRPS